1 VRAHHVTTFPLLL
14 IAAGGLVIGLAVPA
28 AARETG
34 HLINGSSIKQHT
46 IAGDRLKNN
55 TLTGKQIK
63 ESTLREVPEAKTL
76 PKLVWHRLT
85 LDGGWVNFGTDVGDA
100 AAGYAVDAQGFVHFR
115 GAISG
120 GGTGKAFSLPHSVV
134 PSFACWGTTL
144 VGTTATAGTLL
155 IRSDV
160 AYPTDGSSPSGSASQ
175 GTVLDTV
182 ILPPTC

>member
-1 VRAHHVTTFPLLL
+1 MTTFPLLL